1 MCGCGFGQVDWE
13 GGAAMGVGG
22 GRGDKGGV
30 GVLQFYSVL
39 DCTRGHPLRPGP
51 QWFNYN
57 AMVGE
62 IMAGRAF

>member
-1 MCGCGFGQVDWE
+1 
-13 GGAAMGVGG
+13 MGVGG

-39 DCTRGHPLRPGP
+39 DCTRGQPLRPGP

>member
-1 MCGCGFGQVDWE
+1 
-13 GGAAMGVGG
+13 MGVGLG
-22 GRGDKGGV
+22 KWIERAGRGDGGGWGRGDKGGV